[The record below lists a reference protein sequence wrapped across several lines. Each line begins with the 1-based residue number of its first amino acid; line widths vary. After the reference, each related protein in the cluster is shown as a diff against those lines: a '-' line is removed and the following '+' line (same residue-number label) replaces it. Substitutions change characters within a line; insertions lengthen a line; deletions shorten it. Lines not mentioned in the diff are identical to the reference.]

1 MSSKGDVMALD
12 YPKLLADLRVESDLV
27 IERLTALAEDHWTLP
42 TPAQGWSIRDQVSH
56 LAFFD
61 DSTILAL
68 RDAREFRSHA
78 DELMASGMDFPD
90 RIAKQHRAMAPATL
104 LKWFI
109 DSRRRL
115 LSAFMVEDPRR
126 RLPWFGPD
134 MSVAS
139 SATAR
144 LMETWAHGQ
153 DIYDALGLTHPASP
167 GLRGIAHLGVATFA
181 FSHTVHGLPVP
192 NDTLRVELRSPTG
205 ELWTWGPP
213 DAPNSVIG
221 TATDFVLTV
230 TQRRNWRETG
240 PVNSDTRFWGQIRGA
255 EAIETAVVAVDM
267 SNAVA
272 GSSFRQASMV
282 VPEQA

>member
-1 MSSKGDVMALD
+1 MALD
-12 YPKLLADLRVESDLV
+12 YPELLADLRVESDFV
-27 IERLTALAEDHWTLP
+27 IECLTALTETQWTLW
-42 TPAQGWSIRDQVSH
+42 TPAEGWSIHDQVSH

-68 RDAREFRSHA
+68 SDVPEFRSHA
-78 DELMASGMDFPD
+78 DELIAAGMDFPD
-90 RIAKQHRAMAPATL
+90 RIVEQHRAMAPAML
-104 LKWFI
+104 VDWFI
-109 DSRRRL
+109 DSRQRL
-115 LSAFMVEDPRR
+115 LSAFKVEDPRR
-126 RLPWFGPD
+126 RLPWFGPE

-167 GLRGIAHLGVATFA
+167 GLRSIAHLGVATFA

-192 NDTLRVELRSPTG
+192 NDPVRVELRSATG
-205 ELWTWGPP
+205 GLWTWGPP
-213 DAPNSVIG
+213 DATNSIAG

-240 PVNSDTRFWGQIRGA
+240 LIARGA
-255 EAIETAVVAVDM
+255 VA
-267 SNAVA
+267 SGWLNIAQAFA
-272 GSSFRQASMV
+272 GGASRRQPPPDIPAARDS
-282 VPEQA
+282 

>member
-78 DELMASGMDFPD
+78 DELMAAGMDFPD
-90 RIAKQHRAMAPATL
+90 RIAKQHRAMAPAML

-115 LSAFMVEDPRR
+115 LSTFMVEDPRR
-126 RLPWFGPD
+126 RLLWFGPD

-167 GLRGIAHLGVATFA
+167 GLRGIVHLGVATFA

-192 NDTLRVELRSPTG
+192 NDTVRVELRSPTG
-205 ELWTWGPP
+205 ELWTWGPL
-213 DAPNSVIG
+213 DATNSITG

-240 PVNSDTRFWGQIRGA
+240 LIADG
-255 EAIETAVVAVDM
+255 
-267 SNAVA
+267 AVA
-272 GSSFRQASMV
+272 SGWLNIAQAFAGAASTRQATPGITLAAV
-282 VPEQA
+282 QRG